1 LRVRNVSFGNFS
13 TSQSEVGLL
22 RGGGFAAWELSG
34 TQAGPQALAIRSV
47 TGGTAP
53 PLIGMTILRIQ

>member
-1 LRVRNVSFGNFS
+1 VRRVSFGNFN
-13 TSQSEVGLL
+13 TAQAEVNLL

-34 TQAGPQALAIRSV
+34 AQAGPQALAIRDV

-53 PLIGMTILRIQ
+53 PLIGMTILRLQ